1 MNTIHEKGSDA
12 KILLTGV
19 FGPFAQDDEYGSRK
33 VNPME
38 LYHNQVTRLQGPFS
52 LRMFH
57 RTFGLLMIEANID
70 APCTILEFAPLDRF
84 IDEIKNNSYDII
96 GINGI
101 QPNILKVQKM
111 CEEIRKHSPETSIVI
126 GGHIASKDDLD
137 QFIDADHVCKGDG
150 IKWFRKFLGED
161 VDAPIKHPA
170 LKSGFGTRIMG
181 TSIPSN
187 NTAGVLIPSVGCP
200 MGCNFCS
207 TSALFGGKGKSVSF
221 FETGDELYN
230 VLVQLE
236 DKLKV
241 TSFFVLDE
249 NFLLYK
255 NRALRLLKLMEENNK
270 SWEFY
275 VFSSARVIESY
286 TMEQLISLGISWV
299 WMGLEG
305 ENSQYNKL
313 DGVDTIELV
322 KKLQY
327 NGIRVLGST
336 IIGMEEHSPENIDE
350 AINFAVKHDT
360 DFHQFMLYTPLS
372 GTPLYEE
379 HKAKGNLLS
388 EEECPVHDVH
398 GQERFNFIHKNI
410 PKGSETQYLL
420 NAFQRDFDINGP
432 SICRISRTNLLG
444 WKKHI
449 KHSDKRI
456 AKRFKGTTR
465 GIGSV
470 YSGSLW
476 AMAHYYKND
485 DHLYNRMKKILHDM
499 YRSLGLITRII
510 SPVVGRFILFQIKKE
525 EKRLNEGWTYEPTM
539 IYEKNLKALELEQK
553 DAIKAVGV
561 IEKPAYDL
569 SLVKERC
576 FDLMTDIRN
585 QVTEKKEYGQEQLSS
600 LYDQLMEKTDQY
612 QVKEKLSEKIDVAA
626 KQMRSIRANMLEKY
640 ESAQMQMDEIHQ
652 TMTSKYSASKKQ
664 IDEIHQAFE
673 KKCAE
678 SRKSF
683 ESTYEMLER
692 KLQLM

>member
-1 MNTIHEKGSDA
+1 
-12 KILLTGV
+12 
-19 FGPFAQDDEYGSRK
+19 
-33 VNPME
+33 
-38 LYHNQVTRLQGPFS
+38 LQGPFS

-84 IDEIKNNSYDII
+84 VDEIKNNDYDVI
-96 GINGI
+96 GINSI
-101 QPNILKVQKM
+101 QPNILKVKKM
-111 CEEIRKHSPETSIVI
+111 GEEIRKNSPDTVIVI
-126 GGHIASKDDLD
+126 GGHIASKEDLND
-137 QFIDADHVCKGDG
+137 SIDADYICRGDG
-150 IKWFRKFLGED
+150 IKWFRKYLGED
-161 VDAPIKHPA
+161 ADAPIKHPA

-181 TSIPSN
+181 TPVPTN

-236 DKLKV
+236 EKLKV
-241 TSFFVLDE
+241 SSFFVLDE

-255 NRALRLLKLMEENNK
+255 NRALRLLELMEKNNK

-275 VFSSARVIESY
+275 VFSSAKVIESY
-286 TMEQLISLGISWV
+286 AMDQLISLGISWV

-305 ENSQYNKL
+305 EKSKYNKL
-313 DGVDTIELV
+313 DGVNTLELV
-322 KKLQY
+322 TNLQD

-336 IIGMEEHSPENIDE
+336 IIGMEEHSPENIDK
-350 AINFAVKHDT
+350 AIDFAVSHAT

-388 EEECPVHDVH
+388 EEECPASDIH
-398 GQERFNFIHKNI
+398 GQHRFNFIHNNI

-432 SICRISRTNLLG
+432 SIARIIRTNLLG
-444 WKKHI
+444 WRKYNKY
-449 KHSDKRI
+449 SDKRI

-465 GIGSV
+465 GLSTV

-476 AMAHYYKND
+476 SMAQYYKND
-485 DHLYNRMKKILHDM
+485 SLLSKKMNHLLDEMHKTF
-499 YRSLGLITRII
+499 GLISKIT
-510 SPVVGRFILFQIKKE
+510 SPVVGKFILSRIRKE
-525 EKRLNEGWTYEPTM
+525 EKRLASGWVYEPSM
-539 IYEKNLKALELEQK
+539 IYEKNQKAMILEK
-553 DAIKAVGV
+553 KHSIKAISE

-576 FDLMTDIRN
+576 FELMTEIRN
-585 QVTEKKEYGQEQLSS
+585 QVSEKKDYGQEQLST
-600 LYDQLMEKTDQY
+600 LYGQLMEKTDQY
-612 QVKEKLSEKIDVAA
+612 QVKEKLSEKIDSAA
-626 KQMRSIRANMLEKY
+626 NQITSIKNSILERY
-640 ESAQMQMDEIHQ
+640 ESAQVQMDEIHKS
-652 TMTSKYSASKKQ
+652 MISKYSASKKQ
-664 IDEIHQAFE
+664 IDEIHRVFQEKSAESKKAFE
-673 KKCAE
+673 TACE
-678 SRKSF
+678 IQ
-683 ESTYEMLER
+683 ER
-692 KLQLM
+692 KLIN